1 MNILEVHIG
10 HDSVASLVVNSKL
23 GGHIAEERLT
33 RTKHYGWTSHKVY
46 GIP

>member
-1 MNILEVHIG
+1 MKILEVHIG
-10 HDSVASLVVNSKL
+10 HDSVGSLVVNSKL
-23 GGHIAEERLT
+23 VVDIAEERLT